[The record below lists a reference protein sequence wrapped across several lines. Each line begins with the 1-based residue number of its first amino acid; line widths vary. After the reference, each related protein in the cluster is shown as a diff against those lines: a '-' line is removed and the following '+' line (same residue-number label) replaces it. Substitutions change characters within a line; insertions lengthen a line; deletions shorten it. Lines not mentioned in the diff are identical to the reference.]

1 MTSTILPTLK
11 RWVTALAETYF
22 WLFALYLTMWF
33 TMAFGKIL
41 VWLILLIL
49 GYRDGQGPVCGTFFS
64 QNSWWVSAFGAV
76 LTLSWI
82 GSPAWLL
89 DIYFPEE
96 EIVAG
101 VRFGVFLFFVACWV
115 GIL

>member
-11 RWVTALAETYF
+11 RWLLALAETYF
-22 WLFALYLTMWF
+22 WLFVLYLTMWF

-49 GYRDGQGPVCGTFFS
+49 GYRDGQGPVC
-64 QNSWWVSAFGAV
+64 
-76 LTLSWI
+76 

>member
-11 RWVTALAETYF
+11 RWITALAETYF

-49 GYRDGQGPVCGTFFS
+49 GYRDGQGPVCG
-64 QNSWWVSAFGAV
+64 
-76 LTLSWI
+76 
-82 GSPAWLL
+82 SPAWLL